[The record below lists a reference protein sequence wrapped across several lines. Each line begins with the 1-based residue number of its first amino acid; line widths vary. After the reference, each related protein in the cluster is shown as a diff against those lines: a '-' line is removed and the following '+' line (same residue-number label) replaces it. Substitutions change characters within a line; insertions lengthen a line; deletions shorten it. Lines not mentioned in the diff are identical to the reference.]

1 MISIVQWFVDGR
13 KNYKGPQ
20 VELVGEGIMGD
31 PNSHNGYADGEK
43 MADDS
48 GETMGEIK

>member
-20 VELVGEGIMGD
+20 VELVGEGILGD
-31 PNSHNGYADGEK
+31 PTSQNGYADGGK
-43 MADDS
+43 MADDE
-48 GETMGEIK
+48 GEAREG